1 MSTGSASLGQLAELL
16 RRAEAKTRVQEL
28 NDLAKGSAA
37 QLKAAEERIK
47 QVEARSRDVRPIRQK
62 EIEQIDQEETLL
74 RELVRRT
81 AQNRGLLEP
90 EQFRE
95 AELLIQNSRE
105 EINRRRLEAQTE
117 LDQIAR
123 ETESSRREMRQA
135 LERFHQVRRELDRL
149 QVHVEGE
156 MPDEERLT
164 LIAET
169 YFPEFQIRAFAREV
183 EDSAAVFGMLD
194 RREQYAQM
202 KIWIGRLRRFQ
213 MSDPLDDEREIL
225 ENVFRRL
232 VSLSKQYEPGYIEA
246 FNRQYA
252 ADWDAY
258 IAESQEAL
266 RLASEDARRNREHE
280 SESAQRM
287 VRDRESRIVARRNAE
302 VAMDRLKAVLLG
314 DFDDEDV
321 RAEAFRDVLKIVLEG
336 YGPTD
341 SRLLDLVRPHR
352 DWLIGNEFRVVRK
365 HLDQE
370 QDENARQ
377 REWQELSEQYRD
389 ILAMTRGNSALMIG
403 GSVRE
408 DARKS
413 LMRTFEF
420 EDLEWVAYQ
429 DNKPALMDSL
439 AERVRNGT
447 ADIVI
452 LLLNFVGHHV
462 SGILRPICKEEG
474 IPCAMVEHG
483 YGASAIAEAL
493 RRAQASL
500 GVVEDDDEYED

>member
-1 MSTGSASLGQLAELL
+1 MSMSSASLGQLAELL
-16 RRAEAKTRVQEL
+16 RRAEARTRVQEL
-28 NDLAKGSAA
+28 NDLALTSAQ
-37 QLKAAEERIK
+37 QLKSAEERIK
-47 QVEARSRDVRPIRQK
+47 VVETRARDVRPERQK
-62 EIEQIDQEETLL
+62 EIEQIDQDESLL
-74 RELVRRT
+74 RELIRRT

-95 AELLIQNSRE
+95 AELLIQGSRE
-105 EINRRRLEAQTE
+105 EISRRRHEAQTE

-123 ETESSRREMRQA
+123 ETESARREMRQA
-135 LERFHQVRRELDRL
+135 LERFHAVRRELDRL

-156 MPDEERLT
+156 LPDEEKLT

-169 YFPEFQIRAFAREV
+169 YFPEYQIRAFAREV
-183 EDSAAVFGMLD
+183 EDSAGVFGMLD

-213 MSDPLDDEREIL
+213 MSDPLEDEREVL
-225 ENVFRRL
+225 ENIFRRL

-266 RLASEDARRNREHE
+266 RLASEDARRNRENE
-280 SESAQRM
+280 SENAQRM
-287 VRDRESRIVARRNAE
+287 VRDREARIVARRNAE
-302 VAMDRLKAVLLG
+302 TAMDRLKAVLLA
-314 DFDDEDV
+314 DFDDEEI
-321 RAEAFRDVLKIVLEG
+321 RAEAFRDVLKVVLEG

-352 DWLIGNEFRVVRK
+352 DWLTGTEFRVLRK
-365 HLDQE
+365 HLEQE
-370 QDENARQ
+370 QDEAARQ
-377 REWQELSEQYRD
+377 REWQDVSEQYRD
-389 ILAMTRGNSALMIG
+389 ILALTRGRSALMIG
-403 GSVRE
+403 GVVRE
-408 DARKS
+408 DARK
-413 LMRTFEF
+413 LLIRTFDLDE
-420 EDLEWVAYQ
+420 LEWIPYQ

-439 AERVRNGT
+439 AERVRNGHS
-447 ADIVI
+447 DIVI

-462 SGILRPICKEEG
+462 SNVLRPICKEEG

-483 YGASAIAEAL
+483 YGASAVAEAL
-493 RRAQASL
+493 RHAQASL
-500 GVVEDDDEYED
+500 GVIDDDDYED